1 VFFAVCTKDERRSI
15 FNRDTLADKPLR
27 VAAGL
32 SLAVI
37 VLETSLSPLQ
47 RLLQTTDLELQQWL
61 VCIGVALVVP
71 IVSEL
76 RKLLVRRPIDEAPDA
91 ALESIEA

>member
-1 VFFAVCTKDERRSI
+1 
-15 FNRDTLADKPLR
+15 
-27 VAAGL
+27 
-32 SLAVI
+32 
-37 VLETSLSPLQ
+37 
-47 RLLQTTDLELQQWL
+47 
-61 VCIGVALVVP
+61 VP